1 MFLVVQEKKTMNKRK
16 EEFDLAGLGAAVAV
30 AVVATVSKKV
40 IEYLTKD

>member
-1 MFLVVQEKKTMNKRK
+1 MNKK
-16 EEFDLAGLGAAVAV
+16 NEDFDWAGLGTAVAV